1 MRMLEYN
8 EMMSILFFSQP
19 PVAPKPGEG
28 GSTARSACPPRRANA
43 FGVSYQPSAELLQKT
58 FDRMK

>member
-1 MRMLEYN
+1 MLEYN
-8 EMMSILFFSQP
+8 EMMPILSFSQP

-28 GSTARSACPPRRANA
+28 GSTPRSRTL
-43 FGVSYQPSAELLQKT
+43 SESAISLLQELLQTT